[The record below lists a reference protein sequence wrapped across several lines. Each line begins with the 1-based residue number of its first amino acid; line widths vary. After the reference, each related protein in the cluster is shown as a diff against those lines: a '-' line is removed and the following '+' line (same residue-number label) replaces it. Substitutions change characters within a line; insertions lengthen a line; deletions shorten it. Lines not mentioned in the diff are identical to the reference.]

1 MRSKPL
7 YPSSRWQDWKHS
19 VPFIYCWYLR
29 LGICLSVELS
39 TGISCIRAIL
49 CHLTSISEPSTQV
62 FVVAAVPA
70 VDFSNLVKPS
80 VYCCDSLWC
89 TESNVLRELP
99 KLHIFPCLL
108 HHMVI
113 LQFSYSYLH
122 NGVLVLKHYFAFAK
136 TNFYSRFFSSIGD
149 TAQKQSDQDAH
160 FRHCNLRCLLDPSGY
175 PLRHKPHNSWRL
187 WHSQRS
193 GHSKCTAWLLS
204 KSTNVHPA
212 QSTVQK
218 EPGLLNLEL
227 DPTEEL
233 SNDRSQQ
240 GKELELTY
248 LEKHPS

>member
-1 MRSKPL
+1 MYRVKCATRTS
-7 YPSSRWQDWKHS
+7 QVKHFP
-19 VPFIYCWYLR
+19 VPI
-29 LGICLSVELS
+29 
-39 TGISCIRAIL
+39 
-49 CHLTSISEPSTQV
+49 TSHGHFATQL
-62 FVVAAVPA
+62 
-70 VDFSNLVKPS
+70 FS
-80 VYCCDSLWC
+80 
-89 TESNVLRELP
+89 
-99 KLHIFPCLL
+99 F
-108 HHMVI
+108 
-113 LQFSYSYLH
+113 
-122 NGVLVLKHYFAFAK
+122 GVLVLKNYFAFAK
-136 TNFYSRFFSSIGD
+136 TSIYSRFFSSIDD
-149 TAQKQSDQDAH
+149 TAQKQSDQDAY

-248 LEKHPS
+248 LENIHHSI